1 MNKYVQKLKR
11 IRKKIK
17 EMHINSKHANQK
29 IKYNDQTKTKFSP
42 QGPSGVF
49 ILSHVC
55 GVAVIVHSHWFKV
68 IEKIGETMI
77 PCLLS
82 VESGNESYHLV
93 FWSLG
98 TLIGLRDRV

>member
-42 QGPSGVF
+42 
-49 ILSHVC
+49 HVC

-68 IEKIGETMI
+68 IGKIGETMI